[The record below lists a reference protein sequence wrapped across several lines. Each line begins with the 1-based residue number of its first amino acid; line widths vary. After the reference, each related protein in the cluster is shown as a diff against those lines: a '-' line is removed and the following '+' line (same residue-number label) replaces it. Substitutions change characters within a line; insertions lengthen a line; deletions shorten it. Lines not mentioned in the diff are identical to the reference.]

1 MFLIVLVGLVESLRL
16 LVILGVTV
24 EHVLAVD
31 VLLPINDR
39 VSVLVGIRERDT
51 VPVAVCVLVR
61 GAERVRV
68 EDAVGVFD

>member
-51 VPVAVCVLVR
+51 VPVAVWVLVR